1 MIAILLFAV
10 MALDAGGQPRS
21 DGGSVD
27 ACVDLDLIDAAL
39 RVLHRNWAT
48 WTKESL
54 ASSWPGSLQ
63 PYGCENSLPEDCPS
77 FANVRGMGEKIPLCG
92 EHFHWK
98 QTGAQQELASVQ
110 VYYSTPSDSEA
121 RRTAA
126 RFENAISSPGDA
138 DRMPEVKTGDAVLGG
153 LRWEKR
159 EGARLLEMHAIEW
172 AIQPQNGVWTLS
184 FGYGRDVLEHE

>member
-1 MIAILLFAV
+1 MISVLLFTV
-10 MALDAGGQPRS
+10 IALDAGAQSPGG
-21 DGGSVD
+21 GGSVG
-27 ACVDLDLIDAAL
+27 ACVDLDLIDAAM
-39 RVLHRNWAT
+39 RVLYRNWAS

-54 ASSWPGSLQ
+54 AASWPGSVQ
-63 PYGCENSLPEDCPS
+63 PYGCEFSSPEDCAS

-98 QTGAQQELASVQ
+98 QRGTQQELASVQ

-126 RFENAISSPGDA
+126 RFENAISPPSNA
-138 DRMPEVKTGDAVLGG
+138 DRMPEVQSGDGVLGG